1 MGHIK
6 ISYPN
11 FQTKFVSIYLENWES
26 SKIATKQTNYSLTNS
41 LLFSCTVHSILYMI
55 ASNPKKQYGSEID
68 WKEAIGS
75 NYYIVSI
82 NKANNSAPLIDTLP
96 WGNSITT
103 WTGRGGGGWRDVS
116 KKSPGVKWQRVVCK
130 MSIFVQSRGVGVKFG
145 PHT

>member
-1 MGHIK
+1 
-6 ISYPN
+6 
-11 FQTKFVSIYLENWES
+11 
-26 SKIATKQTNYSLTNS
+26 
-41 LLFSCTVHSILYMI
+41 MI

-103 WTGRGGGGWRDVS
+103 WTGRGGW
-116 KKSPGVKWQRVVCK
+116 
-130 MSIFVQSRGVGVKFG
+130 VGQ
-145 PHT
+145 